1 MKTFQAYEGL
11 KTADRLKEN
20 YLFIPEK
27 VKEVYLAHLLG
38 QLDGFKVRAW
48 MHWIH
53 LTTGFWGF
61 DRVAACK
68 PEAVHHD
75 SANRGQ

>member
-1 MKTFQAYEGL
+1 VYDGL

-38 QLDGFKVRAW
+38 KLEGFKVGAP
-48 MHWIH
+48 
-53 LTTGFWGF
+53 
-61 DRVAACK
+61 A
-68 PEAVHHD
+68 
-75 SANRGQ
+75 